1 MLLLDAT
8 NAADYLRERG
18 WIEPTEQVRVE
29 ELSGGV
35 SNIVLLVTRP
45 ERGESFVLKQAREQL
60 RVPDP
65 WFCGVERI
73 WREVEVLR
81 VCESALLIETDAP
94 RNLKG
99 PAFAVSVPHVLFEDR
114 KEFLFAMTAA
124 PGQPWKAELMAGRC
138 DGHAAEACGLLL
150 GRLHA
155 GTWHDEKVAQLFGEQ
170 RFFDALRVDPYY
182 RHVALVHCDLS
193 GNISE
198 LIESM
203 QRHRHCLVHG
213 DFSPK
218 NLMLARDPSLITL
231 IDCEVGHYGDPAF
244 DLGFILS
251 HFVLKAFRTGSPT
264 AGNTRALPGTLELA
278 DIFLRYY
285 PRAFRLLAADEVS
298 PDAGAAVTRGML
310 HLAGCLLARID
321 GKSRVDYLPEVR
333 QHEAVRKLAR
343 ALFIARPADWHTA
356 RPMIEHALDSLA

>member
-8 NAADYLRERG
+8 NPADYLRERG
-18 WIEPTEQVRVE
+18 RIGPTEQVRVE

-45 ERGESFVLKQAREQL
+45 ECGESFVLKQAREQL

-81 VCESALLIETDAP
+81 VCESALLTDMEVTGKLQ
-94 RNLKG
+94 R
-99 PAFAVSVPHVLFEDR
+99 PAFAVSVPRVLFEDR

-138 DGHAAEACGLLL
+138 DCDVAHACGLLL

-155 GTWHDEKVAQLFGEQ
+155 GTWHNEKVSEVIGEQ
-170 RFFDALRVDPYY
+170 KFFDALRVDPYY
-182 RHVALVHCDLS
+182 RHIALAHSDLS
-193 GNISE
+193 GDISE

-218 NLMLARDPSLITL
+218 NLMLAREPSLITL

-251 HFVLKAFRTGSPT
+251 HFVLKAFRTGLQT
-264 AGNTRALPGTLELA
+264 AGSARALPGTLELA
-278 DIFLRYY
+278 DIFLHCY
-285 PRAFRLLAADEVS
+285 PRAFPLLPPDEGS
-298 PDAGAAVTRGML
+298 PEAGAAVTRGML

-333 QHEAVRKLAR
+333 QHETVRKLAR
-343 ALFIARPADWHTA
+343 ALFAARPADWGAA
-356 RPMIEHALDSLA
+356 RLLIEHALDSLA